1 MDEIWRDVVGYEGV
15 YQVSNFGNV
24 RSLDK
29 NRAYK
34 NTTRHIKGKIL
45 KSCNCLGYKIL
56 TLSKDNIKTNY
67 RVHRIVAEHFINN
80 PDNKPYVN
88 HIDGNKKNNHF
99 SNLEWCT
106 RSENSLHAYKIGLQ
120 NPTKYW
126 LGKCGANHHASI
138 KVKCVEDNLLFDSIN
153 EASIYYNTQRCSIS
167 LVCKGKLKTTAKKH
181 FIYQ

>member
-1 MDEIWRDVVGYEGV
+1 MVDLEVWKPIGNYKGLYE
-15 YQVSNFGNV
+15 VSNFGNV

-34 NTTRHIKGKIL
+34 NTTRNIKGKIL

-88 HIDGNKKNNHF
+88 HIDGNKSNNHY
-99 SNLEWCT
+99 SNLEWVT
-106 RSENSLHAYKIGLQ
+106 NQENINHALEMGL
-120 NPTKYW
+120 
-126 LGKCGANHHASI
+126 I
-138 KVKCVEDNLLFDSIN
+138 KSGT
-153 EASIYYNTQRCSIS
+153 EASSAKLTEDMVRDIRQMAKNNFRTMEIVRKYSHVVRKESIFN
-167 LVCKGKLKTTAKKH
+167 VLKNRRYLNVK
-181 FIYQ
+181 

>member
-1 MDEIWRDVVGYEGV
+1 MGDEIEEWKSISNYENL
-15 YQVSNFGNV
+15 YEISNFGNV

-34 NTTRHIKGKIL
+34 NTTRNIKGKIL

-88 HIDGNKKNNHF
+88 HIDGNKSNNQY
-99 SNLEWCT
+99 SNLEW
-106 RSENSLHAYKIGLQ
+106 
-120 NPTKYW
+120 
-126 LGKCGANHHASI
+126 
-138 KVKCVEDNLLFDSIN
+138 V
-153 EASIYYNTQRCSIS
+153 
-167 LVCKGKLKTTAKKH
+167 TAKENTEHSLYILKNKTNKGCTWENH
-181 FIYQ
+181 NFSSIQCYEMINLYNKKYSFRKIAKLFKSNHKTISKIIKNEKYNN